1 MASEAQDVTC
11 PVCQGAP
18 KEPSYTLP
26 CLHRF
31 CFGCIMRWAKRSSTC
46 PLCRQRI
53 TSIRYSIWAED
64 DFLEVQLAPDAEAE
78 DDSQQ
83 DEQGAAEPVP
93 QPALR
98 GLLPEEWA
106 ALFREHLE
114 VRASLP
120 LEFSAEEYEVINAK
134 LLCALGLATVLLA
147 MEFGGFFMGVS
158 MFHRRQGLFSL
169 GIHAA
174 ASISLGLALMDGWDL
189 GGFWLLLG
197 LCSAFPAITVLLLL
211 PAALGRRGKL
221 CFFFWPFAEA
231 VGSGA
236 DAFCSGAG
244 DRAGQ
249 G

>member
-1 MASEAQDVTC
+1 EPGPAWLVPGLPLS
-11 PVCQGAP
+11 VCARLG
-18 KEPSYTLP
+18 
-26 CLHRF
+26 
-31 CFGCIMRWAKRSSTC
+31 
-46 PLCRQRI
+46 
-53 TSIRYSIWAED
+53 
-64 DFLEVQLAPDAEAE
+64 
-78 DDSQQ
+78 
-83 DEQGAAEPVP
+83 
-93 QPALR
+93 
-98 GLLPEEWA
+98 EWA

-120 LEFSAEEYEVINAK
+120 LEFSAEEYAVMNAK

-211 PAALGRRGKL
+211 PAALGPPPPR
-221 CFFFWPFAEA
+221 PFK
-231 VGSGA
+231 S
-236 DAFCSGAG
+236 SP
-244 DRAGQ
+244 
-249 G
+249 